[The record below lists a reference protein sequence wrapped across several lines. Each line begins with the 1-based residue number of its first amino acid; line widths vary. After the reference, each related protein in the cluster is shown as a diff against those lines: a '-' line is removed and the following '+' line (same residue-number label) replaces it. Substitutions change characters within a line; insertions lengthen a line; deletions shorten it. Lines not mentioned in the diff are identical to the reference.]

1 MAMLTNAFNVFGATG
16 NREDLTDIL
25 EVISPKEAPLYD
37 AMGTAPCKGVYHE
50 WQTDALAAANPENA
64 AVEGET
70 FGADAVTPTGRLGNY
85 CQICTKE
92 FTITETQE
100 VVAKAARSSEVSYQK
115 AKALAE
121 LKRDFEAIL
130 FNYNGSASGNAGKTT
145 VPRRMRN
152 VHSWVIGVTGST
164 GYSGVPS
171 TWISAVMTG
180 AASIA
185 EGTFNLI
192 LQDIWDEGGRP
203 NAVYV
208 NGHLKRLISGW
219 GTSTSRVHDGSK
231 KISNVVDVY
240 EGDFSTVE
248 LKKDRYAA
256 SSIGYILDES
266 LWKKSILIPAGEIPL
281 ARRGLGYDKMIR
293 QQWTIEARN
302 PSGNGLFISG

>member
-50 WQTDALAAANPENA
+50 WQTDSLAAANSENA

-100 VVAKAARSSEVSYQK
+100 VVAKAARSSEVYYQK

-130 FNYNGSASGNAGKTT
+130 FNYNGSASGNAGTTT

-164 GYSGVPS
+164 GYSGVSS